1 MYLKSLSDQ
10 IQEKPPLI
18 VESLISLAKKDIIRA
33 ESLVLIIVIILQF
46 KILNKIVKDN
56 FKALIRDN
64 KGLFKTVSKVS
75 NSYVI
80 YLKTLFI

>member
-1 MYLKSLSDQ
+1 VSG
-10 IQEKPPLI
+10 
-18 VESLISLAKKDIIRA
+18 AGCN
-33 ESLVLIIVIILQF
+33 IIVFILQF